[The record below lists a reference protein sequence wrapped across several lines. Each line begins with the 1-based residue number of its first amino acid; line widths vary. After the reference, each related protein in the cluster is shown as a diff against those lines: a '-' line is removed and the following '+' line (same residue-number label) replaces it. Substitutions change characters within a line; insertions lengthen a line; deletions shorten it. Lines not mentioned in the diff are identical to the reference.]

1 MRKVLGPGQPNW
13 VREVQWVVTK
23 LGLLPIVG
31 LIAFFLLAASAC
43 DKPTRTARHAAGEA
57 TLKVMSF
64 NVNFGGPDTTS
75 IAAIANA
82 DADLVLLQ
90 ETTSDWEQEIR
101 KNLSKRYPHM
111 AFRHCCGAGGLAI
124 LSKDM
129 IDKGS
134 YFKAKEIAGSWFP
147 AWRHVVQTPLGRVQV
162 LNLHLRPQIS
172 RGGSV
177 IRGYFTTPTVRRKEI
192 DAHFEQLDDSI
203 PTIIAGDFNENK
215 NGKAIVFL
223 RKRGL
228 RSALPEFSPSADTWR
243 WKTSI
248 GSVHSQLDHITY
260 DPRLEP
266 INALVLK
273 EGRSDHWPVVATFV
287 RSKLP

>member
-1 MRKVLGPGQPNW
+1 MRKVLGPGQPNGGP
-13 VREVQWVVTK
+13 EVQWVVTK
-23 LGLLPIVG
+23 LGLLSIVG
-31 LIAFFLLAASAC
+31 LIAFLLMTGSAC
-43 DKPTRTARHAAGEA
+43 DKPTRTARRAAGEA

-134 YFKAKEIAGSWFP
+134 YFKAKEVAGSWFP

-177 IRGYFTTPTVRRKEI
+177 IRGYFTTPTLANRKCNLC
-192 DAHFEQLDDSI
+192 FE
-203 PTIIAGDFNENK
+203 
-215 NGKAIVFL
+215 
-223 RKRGL
+223 
-228 RSALPEFSPSADTWR
+228 SPSLELIR
-243 WKTSI
+243 SERFEP
-248 GSVHSQLDHITY
+248 HELDASFDHVETRENVFAFN
-260 DPRLEP
+260 PVLRFLHEHKERLEYVVL
-266 INALVLK
+266 NELACELVAL
-273 EGRSDHWPVVATFV
+273 GRTGFRDVIVA
-287 RSKLP
+287 